1 MSFIRP
7 AVLLCVSALA
17 GCSLAP
23 AYKTPVIDEPAAYKG
38 SAMNWQPAQPADNKP
53 RGDWWKSYQD
63 ATLDGLI
70 VKLDAAN
77 ADLAIAVANFD
88 RATAYAAQARAD
100 YFPTI
105 SAGAYSTRN
114 RQSDNRALRN
124 KSQPS
129 VYGDNAVGLL
139 ANYEVDLWG
148 RVRNYVKA
156 GEAGA
161 QAAAADL
168 ESVHLSLR
176 AELVNDYLAL
186 RTLDA
191 QAKLLADEMGDYQK
205 ALKLTEDRFKGGVDS
220 DLDVSRA
227 RVQLETAKAKVSEL
241 AASRA
246 EYEHAIATL
255 TGESASGFSIAP
267 QVVDIQL
274 PVIPVGV
281 PADLLQRRPDISS
294 AERRLAAANARIG
307 VARAAFFPTVDLS
320 AAAGY
325 ESTYQASWLTAPNL
339 FWMIGPNALM
349 TIFDAGRRQAVV
361 DQAEATFRVAGAQYR
376 STVLHAFQEVE
387 DNLSLLND
395 LTEESVSLKE
405 AVKDTN
411 RTLDIAMTRYKEG
424 VASYLEVVVAEAA
437 AQQVQLDE
445 LNLRGRRLE
454 ASVNLIR
461 ALGGGWNAEQATASK

>member
-1 MSFIRP
+1 MSVKP
-7 AVLLCVSALA
+7 SALLLCVSVLA

-23 AYKTPVIDEPAAYKG
+23 VYKTPVIDEPAAYKSSTG
-38 SAMNWQPAQPADNKP
+38 IWQPAQPADSKP

-63 ATLDGLI
+63 ATLDGLV

-77 ADLAIAVANFD
+77 ADLAIALANFD

-114 RQSDNRALRN
+114 RQSDTRALRSS
-124 KSQPS
+124 SQPS
-129 VYGDNAVGLL
+129 VYGDNAIGLL

-148 RVRNYVKA
+148 RVRNLVKA

-191 QAKLLADEMGDYQK
+191 QAKLLADEIDDYGR
-205 ALKLTEDRFKGGVDS
+205 ALKLTQDRFRGGIDS

-227 RVQLETAKAKVSEL
+227 RVQLETARAKVSEL

-246 EYEHAIATL
+246 QYEHAIATL

-267 QVVDIQL
+267 AIVDIQL

-294 AERRLAAANARIG
+294 AERKLAQANARIG
-307 VARAAFFPTVDLS
+307 VAKAAFFPTVDLS
-320 AAAGY
+320 AAGGY

-361 DQAEATFRVAGAQYR
+361 DQAEATFKVAGAQYR

-387 DNLSLLND
+387 DNLSLLNN
-395 LTEESVSLKE
+395 LTDESVSLSE

-411 RTLDIAMTRYKEG
+411 RTLSIAMTRYKEG
-424 VASYLEVVVAEAA
+424 VASYLDVVIAEAA

-445 LNLRGRRLE
+445 LNLRGRRLQ

-461 ALGGGWNAEQATASK
+461 ALGGGWNADQAVTQ

>member
-7 AVLLCVSALA
+7 AVIFCMATLA

-23 AYKTPVIDEPAAYKG
+23 SYKTPVIDEPAAYKG
-38 SAMNWQPAQPADNKP
+38 SAANWQPAQPADNKP
-53 RGDWWKSYQD
+53 RGDWWKLYKD
-63 ATLDGLI
+63 PTLDNLI

-105 SAGAYSTRN
+105 TGMAYSTRN
-114 RQSDNRALRN
+114 RQSDNRARRG
-124 KSQPS
+124 KGQPD
-129 VYGDNAVGLL
+129 VYGDNAVGLM

-168 ESVHLSLR
+168 VSVHLSLR

-186 RTLDA
+186 RTLDQ
-191 QAKLLADEMGDYQK
+191 QAKLLGDEIADYQK
-205 ALKLTEDRFKGGVDS
+205 ALKLTEDRFKGGIDS
-220 DLDVSRA
+220 DLDVARA
-227 RVQLETAKAKVSEL
+227 KIQLETAKAKVSEL
-241 AASRA
+241 TASRA

-255 TGESASGFSIAP
+255 VGESASRFGIAP
-267 QVVDIQL
+267 QIVDIQL
-274 PVIPVGV
+274 PEIPIGV
-281 PADLLQRRPDISS
+281 PADLLQRRPDISA

-307 VARAAFFPTVDLS
+307 VAKAAFFPTVDLS

-325 ESTYQASWLTAPNL
+325 ESTYQAAWLTAPNL

-349 TIFDAGRRQAVV
+349 TIFDAGRRQAIV
-361 DQAEATFRVAGAQYR
+361 DQAEATFRVDGAQYR

-387 DNLSLLND
+387 DNLTLLNN

-411 RTLDIAMTRYKEG
+411 RALNIAMTRYKEG
-424 VASYLEVVVAEAA
+424 VASYLDVVVAEAA

-445 LNLRGRRLE
+445 LSLRGRRLQ

-461 ALGGGWNAEQATASK
+461 ALGGGWNVEQATASK